1 MKLVRRTGDDLFLL
15 LSSLLFWRAWPL
27 LITLASKFEDPSWG
41 PRKTKVRKMSEELDA
56 EAVAA
61 LRKKRQF
68 KKFTFRGLEVE
79 KIMDLSREELL
90 KVVHAR

>member
-1 MKLVRRTGDDLFLL
+1 
-15 LSSLLFWRAWPL
+15 
-27 LITLASKFEDPSWG
+27 
-41 PRKTKVRKMSEELDA
+41 MSTEELDA

-68 KKFTFRGLEVE
+68 KKFTFRGLELE
-79 KIMDLSREELL
+79 KIMDLSKEELL

>member
-1 MKLVRRTGDDLFLL
+1 VRT
-15 LSSLLFWRAWPL
+15 
-27 LITLASKFEDPSWG
+27 
-41 PRKTKVRKMSEELDA
+41 TKNKEVRKMSEELDA

-68 KKFTFRGLEVE
+68 KKFTFRGLELE
-79 KIMDLSREELL
+79 KIMDLSKEELL

>member
-1 MKLVRRTGDDLFLL
+1 MVYNTSPFYVCGKMPTCVQVIKNK
-15 LSSLLFWRAWPL
+15 S
-27 LITLASKFEDPSWG
+27 
-41 PRKTKVRKMSEELDA
+41 RKMSEELDA

-68 KKFTFRGLEVE
+68 KKFTFRGLELE
-79 KIMDLSREELL
+79 KIMDLSKEELL